1 MAVVTELATELYK
14 IRKRRRK
21 KKGFEA
27 NNTMVVVIGT
37 ISELN
42 MKKGGVVKQKEN
54 NIMLAMKLETDLY
67 EIRKKERTYTDQV
80 QCLVLHNMAKITS

>member
-1 MAVVTELATELYK
+1 
-14 IRKRRRK
+14 
-21 KKGFEA
+21 
-27 NNTMVVVIGT
+27 MVVVIGT
-37 ISELN
+37 ITELN

-67 EIRKKERTYTDQV
+67 EIRKKERTYTYQV